1 MKTRKNIIYAD
12 LCFEIVGILYDV
24 YDNIGFGHKE
34 KYYQN
39 ALKVAFEEKNIKFS
53 EQVYIP
59 LKYNNQIIGKYF
71 LDFLIDDKVILEIKS
86 GSVYSKNNITQIYSY
101 LKANNLKLGI
111 LANFT
116 KNGVKFKRIVNLK

>member
-1 MKTRKNIIYAD
+1 MSTRKDIIYAD

-24 YDNIGFGHKE
+24 YDEIGFGHKE

-39 ALKVAFEEKNIKFS
+39 ALKAAFEEKNIKFS
-53 EQVYIP
+53 EQVYTP

-71 LDFLIDDKVILEIKS
+71 LDFLINDKVILEIKS
-86 GSVYSKNNITQIYSY
+86 GSVYSKNNINQIYSY